1 MNATSPTLPLPL
13 RPSPQRSEARPFRQW
28 PRQPS
33 ETTEENPWMQ
43 NEDLAPA
50 WAVTGLTL
58 AAVATLLALAILG

>member
-1 MNATSPTLPLPL
+1 MNATSPALPLPL
-13 RPSPQRSEARPFRQW
+13 RPSPRRGEARPFRQW

-50 WAVTGLTL
+50 WAVTGVTL